1 MASADKDG
9 RVAQLVG
16 DLAATTVMAVNEA
29 LLDQEAAFDL
39 MLDQIRAAEAEA
51 LARHQAGTCHE
62 SEWSCSHCEASRMS
76 ADGETLPS

>member
-39 MLDQIRAAEAEA
+39 MLDQIQVAEAEA
-51 LARHQAGTCHE
+51 LARHRAGTCHE

-76 ADGETLPS
+76 AAGETLPS